1 MKKYF
6 FGWQN
11 CKWFT
16 KEIVKL
22 YSNEESYFSKKR
34 IESGFAFIVMEWGLI
49 HWLILNITKLT
60 VSEMILW
67 ASVNAAIS
75 GYMISKIQQEKKED
89 ETKL

>member
-34 IESGFAFIVMEWGLI
+34 IESGFAFMVLMYGFI
-49 HWLILNITKLT
+49 HWMAMHVALIT
-60 VSEMILW
+60 
-67 ASVNAAIS
+67 ASDLFVWGTPLAFIS
-75 GYMISKIQQEKKED
+75 GYMISKIQQEKKEQ
-89 ETKL
+89 E